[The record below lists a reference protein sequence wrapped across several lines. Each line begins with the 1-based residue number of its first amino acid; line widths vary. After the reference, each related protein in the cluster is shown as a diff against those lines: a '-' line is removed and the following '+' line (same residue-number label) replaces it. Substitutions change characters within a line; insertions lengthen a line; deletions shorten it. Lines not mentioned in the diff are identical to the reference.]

1 MNYLMNMKTRKNM
14 ALNGAFRAKS
24 DANRLYLP
32 RTKREWLI
40 G

>member
-1 MNYLMNMKTRKNM
+1 MNMKTRKTM

-32 RTKREWLI
+32 RTKRQRLI